1 MSTGALHNFIRTWR
15 QQPTTYFATLSVL
28 IGSFTIL
35 AIALLIQQNIERALT
50 QWGREVK
57 VSVYLSESED
67 QAKSAEVRKKID
79 ESGYFSKVSF
89 LSKGEALTKFKT
101 RVNEYAPGLLA
112 DLENDNPLP
121 ASFEMTIEG
130 GVKSN
135 RQFQKLVDWAKNMK
149 TVAGVD
155 EVSYGQGWVEN
166 YASVLKVFGFT
177 SWIFIFVMLTGS
189 LFVIGNSIRNS
200 ISQRRDEI
208 EILELF
214 GATRGMILWPYV
226 FEGLVLGFLA
236 ALLAIVAT
244 YLLYIWQTDLMMRE
258 LTFWDVKTQVEFLS
272 APRMLLA
279 LVLGT
284 SLGGLGSFMWAKNVS
299 SGWAAAEATARWSD

>member
-214 GATRGMILWPYV
+214 GAPRGMILWPYV